1 MTSNV
6 FFMLEKTVKKM
17 CFDISYALK
26 KEDIELRFHAKFQE
40 PDMYEPMYHVSAFS
54 LPKVPVITNDES
66 KVIKMLNWGLI
77 PFWIKDEKS
86 MEDIRQKTFN
96 ARSETMFEKPSFR
109 TSIKNKR
116 CLVITDGFFEWRHV
130 KGINYPHYIKMAK
143 GGAFAMAGIW
153 DTWTNK
159 ETEEK
164 LSTFSIITTK
174 ANPLLEK
181 IHNKKKRM
189 PAILRKKDERRW
201 LEPEVSKDE
210 IFSMLSPIDDSCLDA
225 YSVSKLVSNR
235 RTKNTNVPEVL
246 KRYEYKEL
254 NTEQAKLF

>member
-1 MTSNV
+1 
-6 FFMLEKTVKKM
+6 M

-26 KEDIELRFHAKFQE
+26 KEDIELRFDTKFQE
-40 PDMYEPMYHVSAFS
+40 PDMYEPVYHVSAFS
-54 LPKVPVITNDES
+54 LPKVPVIINEES
-66 KVIKMLNWGLI
+66 RVIKMLNWGLV

-86 MEDIRQKTFN
+86 MESIRQKTFN

-116 CLVITDGFFEWRHV
+116 CIVITDGFFEWRHV
-130 KGINYPHYIKMAK
+130 NGINYPHYIKMAK

-153 DTWTNK
+153 DRWKNK
-159 ETEEK
+159 ETEEE
-164 LSTFSIITTK
+164 LSTFSIITTR

-189 PAILRKKDERRW
+189 PAILRKEDEMHW
-201 LEPEVSKDE
+201 LEPELNKEDIYS
-210 IFSMLSPIDDSCLDA
+210 IITPIEDSCLEA

-235 RTKNTNVPEVL
+235 RTRNTNVPEVL
-246 KRYEYKEL
+246 KRFEYEEL
-254 NTEQAKLF
+254 KTQQAKLF